1 MEKEARI
8 KVHRREKLTIDGG
21 NVVGERRR
29 HTADVHERRGTTY
42 YTTELLLLFDVGRS
56 SPATLDQEDDDDD
69 DDHQEQDPLS
79 LSVARCDEQPFRGV
93 AEELRRCRVSIL
105 G

>member
-8 KVHRREKLTIDGG
+8 KVHRREKLTIDGR

-56 SPATLDQEDDDDD
+56 SPATLDQDDDDD
-69 DDHQEQDPLS
+69 DDDQEQDQDQEQDPLS
-79 LSVARCDEQPFRGV
+79 LSVARCDEQPFRGI
-93 AEELRRCRVSIL
+93 AE
-105 G
+105 